1 LKQEFIEKYKRRDI
15 EKILKQEQ
23 REENEL
29 KLRNEAKVKAKEKY
43 DKLQAKIELAEEMQ
57 EKNREQKIIAS
68 KNAER
73 IMEARK
79 FEQ

>member
-1 LKQEFIEKYKRRDI
+1 
-15 EKILKQEQ
+15 
-23 REENEL
+23 
-29 KLRNEAKVKAKEKY
+29 
-43 DKLQAKIELAEEMQ
+43 LQAKIELAEEMQ
-57 EKNREQKIIAS
+57 EENREQKIIAS